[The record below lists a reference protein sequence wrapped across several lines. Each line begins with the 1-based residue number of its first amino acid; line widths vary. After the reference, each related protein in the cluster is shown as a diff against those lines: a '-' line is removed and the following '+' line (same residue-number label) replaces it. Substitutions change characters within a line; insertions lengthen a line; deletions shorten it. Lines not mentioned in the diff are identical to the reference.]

1 MKPFE
6 RTLDTKLIL
15 SIVATGIMSFSGV
28 VVETAMNV
36 TFPALMEEFSV
47 TTATVQWIT
56 TGYLLMLA
64 LVIPASSYLKRRF
77 AMKALFLTAAL
88 LFLLGTVLAAAAP
101 SFSWLLGGRLIQGVG
116 TGLALPL
123 MFNIVLEQAPLD
135 KMGLMIGVASLITA
149 VAPAVGPFAGG
160 AIVEAFGWRMI
171 FVVLLPLLFLSL
183 VFGVTSIRQVSELVR
198 MSFPWLE
205 YLLLVC
211 AFACFIF
218 ALTGASSAGWFSAHT
233 LGLLAAA
240 AVCAAAFYF
249 HCKGTQAP
257 LIRVQVFRCAPF
269 TLSMLAIVC
278 VQMICLGIGFL
289 IPNYAQLVLH
299 QNAFAAGC
307 LLLPGCI
314 VGAAVS
320 PFSGRLLD
328 RFGAKRPILIGNL
341 AILFAAVCFGAFT
354 LQLSAAMFLVIY
366 LFFAFG
372 QGCSMG
378 NSMTNGLRQLSAELN
393 ADGNAVI
400 NTTQQLGGAVGTS
413 IVSSIVA
420 AAQAQLPGD
429 VVTGTMLG
437 SHAAFMMLAALA
449 VMMLCCSL
457 GAFYHTGKRGTVRSY
472 CVQEKGSR

>member
-1 MKPFE
+1 
-6 RTLDTKLIL
+6 
-15 SIVATGIMSFSGV
+15 
-28 VVETAMNV
+28 
-36 TFPALMEEFSV
+36 
-47 TTATVQWIT
+47 
-56 TGYLLMLA
+56 
-64 LVIPASSYLKRRF
+64 
-77 AMKALFLTAAL
+77 MKALFLTAAL

-116 TGLALPL
+116 TGTGAAADVQHCARAGTAGQNGADDRGSVADYGGGSRGGTLCRRRYCGSVRLAH
-123 MFNIVLEQAPLD
+123 D
-135 KMGLMIGVASLITA
+135 
-149 VAPAVGPFAGG
+149 
-160 AIVEAFGWRMI
+160 

-328 RFGAKRPILIGNL
+328 RFGAKRPILIGSL

-354 LQLSAAMFLVIY
+354 LQLNAAMFLVIY

-457 GAFYHTGKRGTVRSY
+457 GAFLSYGKAQYGSIVLCTGERKPLSGPYSGKQARRRV
-472 CVQEKGSR
+472 

>member
-1 MKPFE
+1 
-6 RTLDTKLIL
+6 
-15 SIVATGIMSFSGV
+15 
-28 VVETAMNV
+28 
-36 TFPALMEEFSV
+36 
-47 TTATVQWIT
+47 
-56 TGYLLMLA
+56 MLA

-354 LQLSAAMFLVIY
+354 LQL
-366 LFFAFG
+366 
-372 QGCSMG
+372 
-378 NSMTNGLRQLSAELN
+378 N

-457 GAFYHTGKRGTVRSY
+457 GAFYHTGKRGTVRSF

>member
-1 MKPFE
+1 
-6 RTLDTKLIL
+6 
-15 SIVATGIMSFSGV
+15 MSFSGV

-354 LQLSAAMFLVIY
+354 LQL
-366 LFFAFG
+366 
-372 QGCSMG
+372 
-378 NSMTNGLRQLSAELN
+378 N

-457 GAFYHTGKRGTVRSY
+457 GAFYHTGKRGTVRSF